1 MKTLILSIIVF
12 LLVII
17 LFPFNTVLAQNET
30 QPQIQ
35 FDHVN
40 FFTEKMSCNFYNTGK
55 ISAQDQAPK
64 KATIIVTDP
73 DANKFSTSIDRVT
86 VNVWSDSDKKGI
98 EITAYETAVNSG
110 IFKGTVTISEGQSTQ
125 DTIHVSD
132 GDTLW
137 ARYASTTPWSLD
149 TTNHGVI
156 TTAFVGASCPPLERV
171 SVSGIQVVDKEGN
184 EQKIILAGKQIQ
196 IRSELA
202 NPTIRNQTFAYIV
215 QIWDK
220 DKITES
226 FSWLSGM
233 LLPSQRF
240 SPGVSW
246 TPYKAGNYTVNVFAW
261 QSINN
266 PNALSPPISTDLAVW
281 PSLSAYTRSTIR
293 NSENLQC
300 QSGYE
305 LVIKSSNNSP
315 ACVKPQT
322 AQKLVERGWATTL
335 HGVDAFGKPPI
346 GLYNVTIS
354 PQPVISGMPFFV
366 DAIVVNHQTN
376 PITYYGG
383 CAFPLSVSFH
393 NSVIANPYNAIHCL
407 ALSTNV
413 LGPNETATVHTDKL
427 VILSDATGAVVVDGQ
442 IKFSYVSDGQP
453 SSVYTGKEFVIQP
466 SQTIPEIQVSNQANN
481 VVNKASNV
489 LATVDS
495 NGTAGIIAI
504 GSDGLPVISYLD
516 YGTSPSLKVAHC
528 GDLECSKNNTI
539 THVDYNAE
547 AISITIGKDGLPVIV
562 YRDDTSGDLKVA
574 KCGNLVCSAG
584 NTITIVDANSV
595 TESTSITIGDDGFP
609 LISYDSNVYDTM
621 KGPLKVLKCGNTS
634 CSAGNII
641 TYLDQYSGSNSIAVG
656 ADGLPVIGYTGPHFY
671 SLNLL
676 KCGNLSCSA
685 GNAISVVYTWPHNS
699 QGQQY
704 PSIKMGSDNLPLIS
718 SIGPKVT
725 HCTDPFC
732 YSNLLSWID
741 VNGTDSSLAVGR
753 DGLPIISYF
762 DTFYGHLKVAH
773 CGNVSCSAN
782 NDVRTIDSSGSD
794 VGHNTSIAIGSDGL
808 PIIIYWDRTS
818 GYLKVAH
825 CASVTC

>member
-1 MKTLILSIIVF
+1 MKTLHLSIIVF

-17 LFPFNTVLAQNET
+17 LFPFNIILAQNET
-30 QPQIQ
+30 QPTIE
-35 FDHVN
+35 FDSASY
-40 FFTEKMSCNFYNTGK
+40 FTKKMNCNSDYTRDIYTQGPEQTK
-55 ISAQDQAPK
+55 V
-64 KATIIVTDP
+64 TIIVTDP
-73 DANKFSTSIDRVT
+73 NANKFSTSIDRIT
-86 VNVWSDSDKKGI
+86 VFVWSDSDHKGI
-98 EITAYETAVNSG
+98 ETTGYETEVNSG
-110 IFKGTVTISEGQSTQ
+110 IFRGTVTISEGQSTH
-125 DTIHVSD
+125 DIIHVSD
-132 GDTLW
+132 GDTLS
-137 ARYASTTPWSLD
+137 AKYASTTPWSLD

-156 TTAFVGASCPPLERV
+156 TTAFIGLSCPPLERV

-226 FSWLSGM
+226 FSWLSGT

-266 PNALSPPISTDLAVW
+266 PNALSPPISTDLIVW

-315 ACVKPQT
+315 ACVTPDT

-354 PQPVISGMPFFV
+354 PEPVISGMPFFV

-393 NSVIANPYNAIHCL
+393 NSAIANPYNAIHCL

-427 VILSDATGAVVVDGQ
+427 VILSNATGAVVVDGQ
-442 IKFSYVSDGQP
+442 IKFSYESDREP

-504 GSDGLPVISYLD
+504 GSDGLPV
-516 YGTSPSLKVAHC
+516 
-528 GDLECSKNNTI
+528 
-539 THVDYNAE
+539 
-547 AISITIGKDGLPVIV
+547 
-562 YRDDTSGDLKVA
+562 
-574 KCGNLVCSAG
+574 
-584 NTITIVDANSV
+584 
-595 TESTSITIGDDGFP
+595 
-609 LISYDSNVYDTM
+609 ISYDSNVYDTM

-671 SLNLL
+671 SLNVL
-676 KCGNLSCSA
+676 KCGNVSCSA

-704 PSIKMGSDNLPLIS
+704 PSIKMGSDNLPVIS

-808 PIIIYWDRTS
+808 PIISYWDGTN